1 MTPIL
6 VMEPTQY
13 LDVKKVIVVTGYRF
27 RDGQG
32 QSLPIGKEEGI
43 GGPALFAA
51 LVFHGLASP
60 DGRCVATVKIDAGEV
75 EHVPVPF

>member
-51 LVFHGLASP
+51 LVPVQERLQLESVRLA
-60 DGRCVATVKIDAGEV
+60 
-75 EHVPVPF
+75 